1 MIFGSGGLL
10 VVMMGMVI
18 GDSDADSGLC
28 DKHGD
33 DDVTCGVGLLYWQEV
48 WTVEEQ
54 RDEGV
59 VMRGHTLP
67 KNKTSI
73 RDKCCL
79 RYICLYIV
87 YIAHGDK
94 HLASLS

>member
-1 MIFGSGGLL
+1 MIFGSAGLL
-10 VVMMGMVI
+10 VVMMVMVI
-18 GDSDADSGLC
+18 GDSNTDNGVC
-28 DKHGD
+28 D

-73 RDKCCL
+73 RDKCSL

-87 YIAHGDK
+87 YIAPRDK